1 MRHLALFSCITL
13 ALLAPVSAM
22 AEDSAQL
29 KVTGTISPASCS
41 VAVAGGSDVMLDPV
55 KLGDFTAGQ
64 DLPLKEKTASLTVS
78 CEGAAA
84 KFRLKA
90 SDSSDSLAS
99 VVAPDHYGLGW
110 NGEGSGG
117 DIKPN
122 GYFKLSIDTGS
133 MQSNKFVLKSTDG
146 GLGEEWA
153 QTRPGQVPFDHDGEA
168 FAFAAKASDIEP
180 ADLTTLTVPLKIN
193 AVLAKDP
200 TVTEEVLLAGQATIE
215 ILY

>member
-1 MRHLALFSCITL
+1 MRHLALISGISL
-13 ALLAPVSAM
+13 ALLAPTSVM
-22 AEDSAQL
+22 AADSAQL
-29 KVTGTISPASCS
+29 TVTGSISPASCS
-41 VAVAGGSDVMLDPV
+41 VSVSGGSDVKLDPV

-64 DLPLKEKTASLTVS
+64 DLPLTEKTASLTIS

-90 SDSSDSLAS
+90 KDSSNSLAS
-99 VVAPDHYGLGW
+99 VAGSNHYGLGW
-110 NGEGSGG
+110 NELEGGTP
-117 DIKPN
+117 KPN
-122 GYFKLSIDTGS
+122 GYFKLSIDTGA

-146 GLGEEWA
+146 GVGEAWA

-168 FAFAAKASDIEP
+168 FAFAAKASAMEP

-200 TVTEEVLLAGQATIE
+200 TVTEEVALAGQATIE